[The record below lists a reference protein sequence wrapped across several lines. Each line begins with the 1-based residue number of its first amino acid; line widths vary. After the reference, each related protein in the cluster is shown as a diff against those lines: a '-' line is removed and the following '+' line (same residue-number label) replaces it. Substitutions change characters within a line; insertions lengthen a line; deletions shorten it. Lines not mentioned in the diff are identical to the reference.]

1 MCVYEYGLLSTDQ
14 AFGDAEFKKIMKVDS
29 GDDGEEE
36 YGVTAP
42 LVLPTPEFRSLVL
55 EKEDEFVLLACDGV
69 FDVFSCQESIDHL
82 RSLLVPSE
90 GPASNAQQA
99 CVSLVHE
106 SVHTRGSRDNVTA
119 IVVVLKPSL
128 LPRTK

>member
-1 MCVYEYGLLSTDQ
+1 MGELAVSR

-29 GDDGEEE
+29 GDDGEDE

-42 LVLPTPEFRSLVL
+42 LVLPTPEFQSMVL
-55 EKEDEFVLLACDGV
+55 EEDDEFVLLACDGV
-69 FDVFSCQESIDHL
+69 FDVFSCQEAVDHL
-82 RSLLVPSE
+82 RSLLCP
-90 GPASNAQQA
+90 PAGTSVSNAQQA
-99 CVSLVHE
+99 CASLVHE

-128 LPRTK
+128 LPKTTK